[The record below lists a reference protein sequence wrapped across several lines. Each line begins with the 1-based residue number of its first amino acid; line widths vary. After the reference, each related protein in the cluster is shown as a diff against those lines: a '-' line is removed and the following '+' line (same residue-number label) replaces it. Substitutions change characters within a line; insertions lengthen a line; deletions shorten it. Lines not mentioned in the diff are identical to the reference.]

1 MDTITIY
8 PELFK
13 HYINIT
19 QVSLNSLARGTLLS
33 RDTIVRIYNGEIDRL
48 SVNIITKLGDI
59 IGISPDSFSDY
70 EPPPFYM
77 PPKPPKFKFTP
88 GVKYKIFGDYLLFIE
103 EGKGRGVIHY
113 IFRSLDKKWPISY
126 TNIDLWVE
134 KGKDYGRYSIY
145 AKKF

>member
-8 PELFK
+8 PELFR
-13 HYINIT
+13 HYVNIT
-19 QVSLNSLARGTLLS
+19 QVSFNSLARGTLLS
-33 RDTIVRIYNGEIDRL
+33 RDTVVRIYNGEIDRL

-88 GVKYKIFGDYLLFIE
+88 GVKYQIRGWWLIFLE
-103 EGKGRGVIHY
+103 EFKGRGVTHY
-113 IFRSLDKKWPISY
+113 LFRSPNKWTVSY

-134 KGKDYGRYSIY
+134 KGKNNGNYSIY
-145 AKKF
+145 VTEF